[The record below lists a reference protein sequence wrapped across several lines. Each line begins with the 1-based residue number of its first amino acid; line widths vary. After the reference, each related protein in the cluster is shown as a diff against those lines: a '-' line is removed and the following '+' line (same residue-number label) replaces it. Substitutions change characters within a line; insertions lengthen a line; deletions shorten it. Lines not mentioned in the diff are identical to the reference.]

1 MRYRHDGSVTA
12 PPALRCRGLRRRRC
26 EQSHRRNPRPTTGN
40 EAAGGRARVPRCA
53 ILEPKEASMGAVARA
68 AGSSPSERQATA
80 GPRPGS
86 RPAPSVYR
94 LVPTD
99 PSDPEWRAS
108 AHRGA
113 VVVRAGGEDRARG
126 LAAAAFARPVARHE
140 GEVRLASPWRQ
151 PYAVRAEAFE
161 DPRYPAEGPEG
172 VLEPAP
178 PARPALVPASDSGRQ
193 AARSVPSG

>member
-1 MRYRHDGSVTA
+1 
-12 PPALRCRGLRRRRC
+12 
-26 EQSHRRNPRPTTGN
+26 
-40 EAAGGRARVPRCA
+40 
-53 ILEPKEASMGAVARA
+53 MGAVARA
-68 AGSSPSERQATA
+68 AGPSLSDRPATA

-108 AHRGA
+108 AHRSA

-126 LAAAAFARPVARHE
+126 LAAAAFARAVARHE

-151 PYAVRAEAFE
+151 PYAVRVEAVE
-161 DPRYPAEGPEG
+161 DPRYPADGPEG

-178 PARPALVPASDSGRQ
+178 RARPALVPAGDSGREPERSFPSVRPASSSLF
-193 AARSVPSG
+193 AARAVPQRPTADGSSGRSRSTT

>member
-1 MRYRHDGSVTA
+1 
-12 PPALRCRGLRRRRC
+12 
-26 EQSHRRNPRPTTGN
+26 
-40 EAAGGRARVPRCA
+40 
-53 ILEPKEASMGAVARA
+53 MGAVARA
-68 AGSSPSERQATA
+68 AGPGLSDRPATA

-113 VVVRAGGEDRARG
+113 AVVRARGEDEARA
-126 LAAAAFARPVARHE
+126 LAAAAFRRAVARHE

-151 PYAVRAEAFE
+151 PYAVRVEVVE
-161 DPRYPAEGPEG
+161 DPSYPADGREG
-172 VLEPAP
+172 VL
-178 PARPALVPASDSGRQ
+178 
-193 AARSVPSG
+193 